1 LADIQFFVNIYNIE
15 DLIASL
21 KVESPILKIASYL
34 PEAVLV
40 ASRSPE
46 TERKRL

>member
-1 LADIQFFVNIYNIE
+1 MFV
-15 DLIASL
+15 
-21 KVESPILKIASYL
+21 KIIYL
-34 PEAVLV
+34 PKAVLV